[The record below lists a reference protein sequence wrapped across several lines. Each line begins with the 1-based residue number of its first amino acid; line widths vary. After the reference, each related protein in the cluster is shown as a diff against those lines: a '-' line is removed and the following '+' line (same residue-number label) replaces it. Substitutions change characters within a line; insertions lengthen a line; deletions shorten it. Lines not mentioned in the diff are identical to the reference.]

1 MCSIVFLVWSCTIK
15 FGKKSFEYFW
25 LLYID
30 FLELKLIKVEFTFYN
45 MNFFINVKLIFLHA
59 MKFFHSVNWK
69 ETAGHFTEWKSFTIT
84 RPFVIIQ
91 SHFSYLNDITS
102 TCFCFI
108 TGKCLTYHFNVSLLK
123 YHHAIIKKRKKHI

>member
-45 MNFFINVKLIFLHA
+45 INFFINVKQWYFYMQWSSFIQ
-59 MKFFHSVNWK
+59 SK
-69 ETAGHFTEWKSFTIT
+69 ETAGHFTEWKSFTIR

-123 YHHAIIKKRKKHI
+123 YHHAIIKKRKKNI